1 MAAVVL
7 GPGML
12 SDQVTTGRLD
22 LERSA
27 AMLERL
33 SPSAEEMATE
43 WIDAF
48 GAALA
53 GGPEIALSGLFAP
66 DSHWRNLLGISWHF
80 ATFSGSR
87 TLARELLQRAAD
99 ARASGFRI
107 DTAAL
112 APRHA
117 IIAGREVI
125 EAVICFDTVNGPG
138 MGALRLLPGRRGYP
152 RRGRFP
158 PCSISTRSARR
169 VRTMPRADPTAA
181 ILSVPIGPSIG
192 RRCPNIAIASPTFSL
207 SVAVMPVFPPPS
219 S

>member
-1 MAAVVL
+1 
-7 GPGML
+7 
-12 SDQVTTGRLD
+12 
-22 LERSA
+22 
-27 AMLERL
+27 MLERL

-43 WIDAF
+43 WIGAL

-53 GGPEIALSGLFAP
+53 GGSEIALSGLFAP

-87 TLARELLQRAAD
+87 TLAREMLQRAAD

-112 APRHA
+112 TPRHA
-117 IIAGREVI
+117 TIAGREVI
-125 EAVICFDTVNGPG
+125 EAVISFDTVNGPG
-138 MGALRLLPGRRGYP
+138 MGALRLLPGQRGCP
-152 RRGRFP
+152 AAWT
-158 PCSISTRSARR
+158 ISTLLDFDKVCAARLNHAAR
-169 VRTMPRADPTAA
+169 GSTRA
-181 ILSVPIGPSIG
+181 ILPVPIGPSIG
-192 RRCPNIAIASPTFSL
+192 RRCPNTAIASPTFSL